1 MCFGVDGVITFQGFR
16 SRVIVQIQHQYA
28 PFVIGVHCIPHD
40 TNPFNLPLNSCIK
53 NLLQCLYGY
62 FNHSPK
68 KHLEFTKLVEIMEIE
83 GNKILW
89 NIKTRWISMINL
101 VKCGL
106 FKYCILLMK
115 MALDA
120 LIVPFAKSNLFLLTN
135 VGTLLGLNT
144 MMLMLQVIHSLI
156 KFAQLKNIFVCDF
169 IVVVKICEKDVYRM
183 FCDQKSFF

>member
-1 MCFGVDGVITFQGFR
+1 
-16 SRVIVQIQHQYA
+16 
-28 PFVIGVHCIPHD
+28 
-40 TNPFNLPLNSCIK
+40 
-53 NLLQCLYGY
+53 
-62 FNHSPK
+62 
-68 KHLEFTKLVEIMEIE
+68 
-83 GNKILW
+83 
-89 NIKTRWISMINL
+89 
-101 VKCGL
+101 
-106 FKYCILLMK
+106 MK